1 MILAER
7 KFMHFLPQLTLLQ
20 QIQTICL
27 QFRSGTWR
35 MKGWI
40 RSQYARDVDQQAS
53 NQSRLLQTINLVEI
67 LAELSASFVPNASL
81 FMTT

>member
-1 MILAER
+1 
-7 KFMHFLPQLTLLQ
+7 
-20 QIQTICL
+20 
-27 QFRSGTWR
+27 

-53 NQSRLLQTINLVEI
+53 NQSRPLQTINLVEI